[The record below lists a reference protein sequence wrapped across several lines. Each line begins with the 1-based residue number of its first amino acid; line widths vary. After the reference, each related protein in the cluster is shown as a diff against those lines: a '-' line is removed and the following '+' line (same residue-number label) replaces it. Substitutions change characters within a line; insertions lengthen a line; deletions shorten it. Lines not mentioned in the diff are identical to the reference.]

1 MKRSSQG
8 EKKSSR
14 KIDENR
20 MKIVETAKINSKND
34 RSMKLYLEKK
44 SIISSKVKI
53 ATLKNRFEKVPN
65 DDYSAEKSGQKAAK
79 TAENPKV
86 ETIKSVICITEMSE
100 VEKPVLETA
109 KSADKSG
116 IKPAKYTMKV
126 AKPLTFSDGS
136 RKPSPENS
144 RVQNVIPM
152 NRKRRMIDNVMHNSI
167 KNYFRNVENLST
179 EHNLSNGKRKI
190 QVLDLSENEE
200 KMVGTPTKRKKC
212 FGNKLG

>member
-1 MKRSSQG
+1 
-8 EKKSSR
+8 
-14 KIDENR
+14 
-20 MKIVETAKINSKND
+20 
-34 RSMKLYLEKK
+34 
-44 SIISSKVKI
+44 
-53 ATLKNRFEKVPN
+53 
-65 DDYSAEKSGQKAAK
+65 
-79 TAENPKV
+79 
-86 ETIKSVICITEMSE
+86 MSE

-116 IKPAKYTMKV
+116 IKPAKYTRQV
-126 AKPLTFSDGS
+126 TKPLTFSDGS
-136 RKPSPENS
+136 RKPNPENS
-144 RVQNVIPM
+144 RAQNVIPK